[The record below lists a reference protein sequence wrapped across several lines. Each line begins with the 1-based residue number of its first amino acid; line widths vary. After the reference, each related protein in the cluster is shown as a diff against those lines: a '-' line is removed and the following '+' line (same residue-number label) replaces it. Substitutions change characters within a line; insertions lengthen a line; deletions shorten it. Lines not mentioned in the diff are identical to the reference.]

1 MRALL
6 ARPAGASSSLGFG
19 AAVMIVAMGVAPERQ
34 RTLLAEVK
42 KAVQAIEPESRVV
55 LYGSRA
61 RGDARLW
68 SDWDVLVIVPGR
80 VTADRWTAIRDR
92 LTDLELDMDN
102 DPVLSVLVV
111 SRTEVEEG
119 PPQLAVLR
127 AALAEGIEV

>member
-1 MRALL
+1 
-6 ARPAGASSSLGFG
+6 
-19 AAVMIVAMGVAPERQ
+19 MIVAMGVAPERQ